1 MNKDNG
7 MIKKKYPK
15 IEPKFEENAQGKKI
29 RVLLN
34 YEVYQSIF
42 ERIKDLQKSLKNLE
56 KSTSAKSKK

>member
-29 RVLLN
+29 RVILN

-42 ERIKDLQKSLKNLE
+42 ERIKNLKKSLEKLE
-56 KSTSAKSKK
+56 KSKKIQVKK